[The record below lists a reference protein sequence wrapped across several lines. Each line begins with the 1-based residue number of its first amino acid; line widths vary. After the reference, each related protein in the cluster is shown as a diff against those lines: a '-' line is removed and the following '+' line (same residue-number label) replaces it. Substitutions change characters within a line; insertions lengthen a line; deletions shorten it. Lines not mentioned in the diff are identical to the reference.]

1 MYISN
6 HDTQNHP
13 FCRTRGW
20 NVWTLKINETTN
32 QNSIRSPMLLCKRI
46 NRQYHKTLG
55 TSVINSP
62 CSLAP
67 WQYKHKNH
75 RSQTLSLIQ
84 IIKYTLIYSLDPNS
98 NCLSNLEIN
107 VDFNAIVTILWN
119 WKHLD
124 DNIQDFWQRNNTTY
138 RVFFI

>member
-1 MYISN
+1 
-6 HDTQNHP
+6 
-13 FCRTRGW
+13 
-20 NVWTLKINETTN
+20 
-32 QNSIRSPMLLCKRI
+32 MLLCKRTK
-46 NRQYHKTLG
+46 RQYLKSLG

-67 WQYKHKNH
+67 WQYIHKNH
-75 RSQTLSLIQ
+75 RSPTLALIQ

-138 RVFFI
+138 RVFLFRGTKVLLYLIHLPLTEVYIQYLISSYYWGVL